1 MNNIEEVEKI
11 VAVFL
16 KNTLHTEDIKII
28 KTSKLADG
36 WYAEAE
42 AYEESSFIKALGLPT
57 RVKDRN
63 VYDIKLNTALEVE
76 SYEQKH

>member
-11 VAVFL
+11 VTIFL
-16 KNTLHTEDIKII
+16 KNTLHIEDIKII
-28 KTSKLADG
+28 KTLKLADG

>member
-1 MNNIEEVEKI
+1 MTNIEEVEKI
-11 VAVFL
+11 VTMFL
-16 KNTLHTEDIKII
+16 KNTLHTEDVKII

-36 WYAEAE
+36 WYTEAE

-63 VYDIKLNTALEVE
+63 IYDIKLNTELEVE